1 MRLASQLLP
10 ANKPDLRKKR
20 ALHRSVFANNIN
32 LRQVASGALSGSMR
46 VIALKALKAFWDDH
60 PDAETAL
67 RGWYKTV
74 GKASGSTSPRSAR
87 RSEAPIWPG
96 RCVVFN
102 IGGNKYRLI
111 AAVHYQKRDR
121 NGKVVEGRVY
131 IRNVLTH
138 REYDKGA
145 WKNGCDC

>member
-1 MRLASQLLP
+1 
-10 ANKPDLRKKR
+10 
-20 ALHRSVFANNIN
+20 
-32 LRQVASGALSGSMR
+32 MR

-74 GKASGSTSPRSAR
+74 RKAAWVDFASVRETFGSADLAGK
-87 RSEAPIWPG
+87 
-96 RCVVFN
+96 CVVFN

-121 NGKVVEGRVY
+121 NGMVVEGRVY
-131 IRNVLTH
+131 VRDVLTH
-138 REYDKGA
+138 RDYDKGA
-145 WKNGCDC
+145 WKNDSDCS